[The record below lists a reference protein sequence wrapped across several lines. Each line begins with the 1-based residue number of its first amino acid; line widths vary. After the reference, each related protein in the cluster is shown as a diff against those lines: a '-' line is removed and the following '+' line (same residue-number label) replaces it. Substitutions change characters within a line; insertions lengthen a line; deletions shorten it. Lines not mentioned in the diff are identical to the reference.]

1 VAKRPPRR
9 PTRVDTVGSTSVAD
23 PTTERALSEVR
34 DYVLRL
40 KTSVANQA
48 STEFEV
54 TEDLPFNDFSAIDVG
69 SVEVTNRGSAPGVA
83 NSFYMVADEY
93 YVTDGNNN
101 EIQLTAGGAINVSGT
116 NIAHSTYW
124 YSPIFTA
131 GGSATRGPSNDQCRA
146 LYMGRAP
153 EALSSIH
160 IRWNQAAGG
169 TITYAEWGIATG
181 TMTPGSGPTLTI
193 RGYVDAAAQW
203 AVSGIYNVTVPVTGA
218 DIAAGADIWVC
229 YAVNFSAG
237 TPTIRVSGAADPLD
251 TCAMVLRGATRLSTN
266 LNTPLA
272 YTIDAATPAWVAFY
286 L

>member
-1 VAKRPPRR
+1 M
-9 PTRVDTVGSTSVAD
+9 AD

-40 KTSVANQA
+40 KTAVAN
-48 STEFEV
+48 STNETFTV
-54 TEDLPFNDFSAIDVG
+54 TEDLPFNDFSATEVHTMEMTALG
-69 SVEVTNRGSAPGVA
+69 SSPGLSGRIYRIGV
-83 NSFYMVADEY
+83 DW
-93 YVTDGNNN
+93 YVSDGNGN
-101 EIQLTAGGAINVSGT
+101 EIQLTSGGAINVSGA

-153 EALSSIH
+153 EALSSINV
-160 IRWNQAAGG
+160 RWNQASGG

-181 TMTPGSGPTLTI
+181 TMTPGTGPTLTI
-193 RGYVDAAAQW
+193 RGYVDTAAQR
-203 AVSGIYNVTVPVTGA
+203 AASGIYNVTVPITGA

-229 YAVNFSAG
+229 YAVSFSAG

-251 TCAMVLRGATRLSTN
+251 TCAMVLRATTRLSTN

>member
-40 KTSVANQA
+40 KTAVANVDTSLTIDA
-48 STEFEV
+48 
-54 TEDLPFNDFSAIDVG
+54 DLEFNDFSALEMNTLG
-69 SVEVTNRGSAPGVA
+69 VTNLGSAPGIA
-83 NSFYMVADEY
+83 SRLYMRSGEW
-93 YVTDGNNN
+93 YVTDAAGN
-101 EIQLTAGGAINVSGT
+101 EVQITAGGALDIGSA

-124 YSPIFTA
+124 YSPIFST
-131 GGSATRGPSNDQCRA
+131 GGASSTRGPTNDQCRA

-153 EALSSIH
+153 EALSSIN
-160 IRWNQAAGG
+160 IRWQQVAGG

-181 TMTPGSGPTLTI
+181 TMTPGTGPTLTL
-193 RGYVDAAAQW
+193 RGYVDTAAQW
-203 AVSGIYNVTVPVTGA
+203 ATPGIYNVTVPVTGA

-229 YAVNFSAG
+229 YAVSFSAG
-237 TPTIRVSGAADPLD
+237 TPTIRVSAVADPLD
-251 TCAMVLRGATRLSTN
+251 TCAMVLRAATRLSTN

-272 YTIDAATPAWVAFY
+272 FTIDAATPAWVAFY

>member
-54 TEDLPFNDFSAIDVG
+54 TEDLEFNDFSALEMNTLG
-69 SVEVTNRGSAPGVA
+69 VTNLGSAPGIA
-83 NSFYMVADEY
+83 SRLYMRSGEW
-93 YVTDGNNN
+93 YVTDAAGN
-101 EIQLTAGGAINVSGT
+101 EVQITSGGALDVGGT

-153 EALSSIH
+153 EALSSIN

-181 TMTPGSGPTLTI
+181 TMTPGTGPTLTI

-272 YTIDAATPAWVAFY
+272 FTIDAATPAWVAFY